1 MHYTRRERSQAPH
14 TTQRVPSWPVF
25 FGILVVSLVAAA
37 SVVVVFPNLRDNFG
51 FLALAVL
58 TPPLAGLSIAVT
70 RSGLRYVLPRPL
82 LLVVRGALALIVVL
96 DLVVFA
102 LPMFTGATVAHDAAP
117 SFASLA
123 AATHTAAPDAGASP
137 TVPAAPAPRKGTF
150 DHRAG
155 PETVSGTAILGSTDT
170 SAAVLRLEQLQATPG
185 PDLFVYLS
193 PVTSPTTAD
202 QVMRGL
208 EVGKLKATAGE
219 TNYALPAGLDLGQF
233 KAVVIYCKSFN
244 VIFGYANL
252 A

>member
-1 MHYTRRERSQAPH
+1 MQYTRRERGRMPH
-14 TTQRVPSWPVF
+14 GAQRTPSWPRF
-25 FGILVVSLVAAA
+25 FGILVASLMTAVG
-37 SVVVVFPNLRDNFG
+37 VVVVFPNLRGNLG
-51 FLALAVL
+51 FLALAIL

-82 LLVVRGALALIVVL
+82 LLGVRGALALIVVL

-117 SFASLA
+117 SFASSA
-123 AATHTAAPDAGASP
+123 AATHTAVPVAGASP
-137 TVPAAPAPRKGTF
+137 TVPAAPATRKGTF

-155 PETVSGTAILGSTDT
+155 PETVAGTAILGRTDT
-170 SAAVLRLEQLQATPG
+170 NVPVLRLEQLQATPG
-185 PDLFVYLS
+185 PDLYVYLS
-193 PVTSPTTAD
+193 PVSNPASAD

-208 EVGKLKATAGE
+208 EVGTLKATSGE
-219 TNYALPAGLDLGQF
+219 TNYALPAGLDLSQF
-233 KAVVIYCKSFN
+233 NSVVIYCKSFS

>member
-14 TTQRVPSWPVF
+14 GAQRVPSWLVF
-25 FGILVVSLVAAA
+25 FCILVASLVVAAG
-37 SVVVVFPNLRDNFG
+37 VVVVFPNLRDNFG

-70 RSGLRYVLPRPL
+70 RSGLRHVLPRPL
-82 LLVVRGALALIVVL
+82 LLLVRGALALIVVL

-117 SFASLA
+117 SFASSA
-123 AATHTAAPDAGASP
+123 AATHTAAPDATVTP
-137 TVPAAPAPRKGTF
+137 TVPATPAPRVGTF

-155 PETVSGTAILGSTDT
+155 PETVSGTAILGSTET
-170 SAAVLRLEQLQATPG
+170 NSAVLRLEQLQATPG

-202 QVMRGL
+202 QVMRRL

-219 TNYALPAGLDLGQF
+219 TNYTLPAGLDLGQF

-244 VIFGYANL
+244 VIFGYANV